1 MSEPARPGPLIS
13 VRGLSKSFSGP
24 DGHPV
29 PVLEGI
35 NLDVAEGEFVAL
47 LGRSGSGKSTL
58 LRCIAGLMAPTEG
71 EVLFRG
77 QRLVG
82 TNRDTTMV
90 FQTFAL
96 LPWLTV
102 QQNVEIGLEARKV
115 PPGPRSERALRA
127 IDLVGL
133 DGYESA
139 YPKELSGGMR
149 QRVGFARALVVEPAA
164 LLMDEPFSALD
175 VLTSENLRGELLEL
189 WEGQRFPTKTM
200 VMVTHNIEEAVLLAD
215 RILVLGTNPGRIRA
229 DMPNPLPR
237 PRRRRTP
244 DFDALVDEI
253 YRLMTHRDSVPA
265 EPATQ
270 TGGARAGTVGD
281 SPLPLA
287 TVDGLSGLAE
297 ILLGRHDGAADLPDL
312 ADNLFLEVDELLPL
326 VDALV
331 MLGFAQL
338 SGERLML
345 SREGRI
351 FAGASIQDSK
361 EIFARASLD
370 RAPLVRT
377 IYRALGN
384 SLDGNLPSGF
394 FTDILRTK
402 YGEEEATRQLDVAVN
417 WGRYAELYA
426 YDANRGQIIR
436 EDNGIGATLADP
448 AEPVRRGT
456 LHLYLG
462 AAPGSGKTFSMLR
475 EGQVLRDRGEDV
487 VVGLART
494 RGRPRTAEAIGG
506 LEVIPPRPP
515 SDGDSDSAG
524 ADGADR
530 DAREEMDLDAVLA
543 RKPAVVLVDDFG
555 PHLAAIR
562 SLRDAGIDVISTVD
576 VADLERA
583 AETVQQITGRPA
595 AATVSDAALAE
606 ADEIRFLDNSPEA
619 LRKRLGHGNIYPAAE
634 SADAL
639 DGLFRTENLAALR
652 EIGLRVVAETLA
664 APGAVRQ
671 RERQDV
677 LVAVTAPDQADAL
690 LQRGVRLA
698 RRSSATCT
706 VLVLGTH
713 AGGPPGEVTEHIKSA
728 AADAGVAV
736 IVREGRDAAAIITQ
750 AVRETGARNLVMT
763 APPAGL
769 RERWRPSLVERVADQ
784 LPDVHLHITA
794 GPASRAAAGV
804 PSPVAANGAAAPD
817 GAAAANGA
825 NGGNGSAGRRARGV
839 IRVYLGYAPG
849 CGITT
854 AMLEEARRRKSRG
867 SDVVVATVD
876 CRGREGVSALLEGL
890 ELVGDGTT
898 LDTDAVLA
906 RHPEVAC
913 VDDLAAVD
921 ASGESRFAAARRLA
935 DAGITVVGTVH
946 LTHLRT
952 STPTSTP
959 TSAAPTSAAPTSAAA
974 STAGTSSA
982 GTSTAGASTAGS
994 SSAGSSSAGASSVGP
1009 IGAVAASSARDE
1021 TAALALADEIELVD
1035 APPSELADRVRRGE
1049 VVPTAEVGR
1058 ALQTD
1063 YGPESLGALRE
1074 QAFTIVAEHADRQLT
1089 AYRHG
1094 ASPAGGEAA
1103 PAILGC
1109 AAPRTGMEPLIR
1121 WSAAL
1126 AARLAGDFRVAVVL
1140 PSPPPADSD
1149 QLLAGYSA
1157 LTAQL
1162 GGQFAV
1168 LRGAPAAALTAY
1180 AREHHVTEMVLARGP
1195 GTAGGRHLVLR
1206 ELARSAGDIEVHVLP
1221 AQAA

>member
-1 MSEPARPGPLIS
+1 VSEPARRGPLIS
-13 VRGLSKSFSGP
+13 VRALSKSFSGP

-35 NLDVAEGEFVAL
+35 TLDVAEGEFVAL

-58 LRCIAGLMAPTEG
+58 LRCIAGLMAPTSG

-265 EPATQ
+265 EPAAQ
-270 TGGARAGTVGD
+270 TGGARVGSAGSVGD
-281 SPLPLA
+281 SPLPQA

-312 ADNLFLEVDELLPL
+312 ADNLGLEVDELLPL

-331 MLGFAQL
+331 MLGFGRL
-338 SGERLML
+338 SAERLVL

-394 FTDILRTK
+394 FIDILRTRF
-402 YGEEEATRQLDVAVN
+402 GEDAAAAQLDVAVN

-426 YDANRGQIIR
+426 YDATRGQIIR
-436 EDNGIGATLADP
+436 EDNGIGATLAAP
-448 AEPVRRGT
+448 AEPVRPGT

-475 EGQVLRDRGEDV
+475 EGRALRDRGEDV

-506 LEVIPPRPP
+506 LEVIPP
-515 SDGDSDSAG
+515 SAS
-524 ADGADR
+524 ADGASADGASVAGAVADGGR
-530 DAREEMDLDAVLA
+530 TDGGGPDAREDMDLDAVLA
-543 RKPAVVLVDDFG
+543 RKPAVALVDDFG
-555 PHLAAIR
+555 QHIAPIR

-583 AETVQQITGRPA
+583 AETVQQITGQPA

-619 LRKRLGHGNIYPAAE
+619 LRKRLGHGNIYPAGQA
-634 SADAL
+634 AHAL
-639 DGLFRTENLAALR
+639 EGLFRTENLAALR
-652 EIGLRVVAETLA
+652 EIGLRVVAETLG

-671 RERQDV
+671 RESQDV
-677 LVAVTAPDQADAL
+677 LVAVTAPDQAGAL
-690 LQRGVRLA
+690 IQRGVRLA

-706 VLVLGTH
+706 VLVLAAQ
-713 AGGPPGEVTEHIKSA
+713 AGGPPAEVTEHIRSA

-736 IVREGRDAAAIITQ
+736 IVRQGRDAAAVITQ
-750 AVRETGARNLVMT
+750 AVRETDARNLVMA
-763 APPAGL
+763 APPPGL
-769 RERWRPSLVERVADQ
+769 RDRWRPSLVERVADQ

-794 GPASRAAAGV
+794 SPAARAAVGA
-804 PSPVAANGAAAPD
+804 PSQ
-817 GAAAANGA
+817 AAANGA
-825 NGGNGSAGRRARGV
+825 DGPDGPDSANGAHGAHGADSPDAAARRRPRGA

-849 CGITT
+849 CGVTT

-867 SDVVVATVD
+867 SDVVVAAVD

-921 ASGESRFAAARRLA
+921 ASGERRFAAARRLA
-935 DAGITVVGTVH
+935 DAGITVVGTV
-946 LTHLRT
+946 
-952 STPTSTP
+952 
-959 TSAAPTSAAPTSAAA
+959 AA
-974 STAGTSSA
+974 SGT
-982 GTSTAGASTAGS
+982 
-994 SSAGSSSAGASSVGP
+994 P
-1009 IGAVAASSARDE
+1009 DE

-1049 VVPTAEVGR
+1049 VVPAAEAGR
-1058 ALQTD
+1058 ALPTD
-1063 YGPESLGALRE
+1063 YGPESLSALRE

-1094 ASPAGGEAA
+1094 VPSASGEAA
-1103 PAILGC
+1103 PVILGC
-1109 AAPRTGMEPLIR
+1109 AAPRAGMEPLIR

-1126 AARLAGDFRVAVVL
+1126 AARLAGEFRVAVVP
-1140 PSPPPADSD
+1140 PSPPPADLD
-1149 QLLAGYSA
+1149 QLLAGYAA

-1168 LRGAPAAALTAY
+1168 LPGAPAAALTAY
-1180 AREHHVTEMVLARGP
+1180 AREHHVTEMMLARGP
-1195 GTAGGRHLVLR
+1195 GTSGGRHPVLR
-1206 ELARSAGDIEVHVLP
+1206 ELARGAGDIEVHVLP
-1221 AQAA
+1221 AQAR

>member
-1 MSEPARPGPLIS
+1 VSEPARRGPLIS
-13 VRGLSKSFSGP
+13 VRALSKSFSGP

-35 NLDVAEGEFVAL
+35 TLDVAEGEFVAL

-58 LRCIAGLMAPTEG
+58 LRCIAGLMAPTSG

-265 EPATQ
+265 EPAAQ
-270 TGGARAGTVGD
+270 TGGARVGSAGSVGD
-281 SPLPLA
+281 SPLPQA

-312 ADNLFLEVDELLPL
+312 ADNLGLEVDELLPL

-331 MLGFAQL
+331 MLGFGRL
-338 SGERLML
+338 SAERLVL

-394 FTDILRTK
+394 FIDILRTRF
-402 YGEEEATRQLDVAVN
+402 GEDAAAAQLDVAVN

-426 YDANRGQIIR
+426 YDATRGQIIR
-436 EDNGIGATLADP
+436 EDNGIGATLAAP
-448 AEPVRRGT
+448 AEPVRPGT

-475 EGQVLRDRGEDV
+475 EGRALRDRGEDV

-506 LEVIPPRPP
+506 LEVIPP
-515 SDGDSDSAG
+515 SAS
-524 ADGADR
+524 ADGASADGASADGASADGASVAGAVADGGR
-530 DAREEMDLDAVLA
+530 TDGGGPDAREDMDLDAVLA
-543 RKPAVVLVDDFG
+543 RKPAVALVDDFG
-555 PHLAAIR
+555 QHIAPIR

-583 AETVQQITGRPA
+583 AETVQQITGQPA

-619 LRKRLGHGNIYPAAE
+619 LRKRLGHGNIYPAGQA
-634 SADAL
+634 AHAL
-639 DGLFRTENLAALR
+639 EGLFRTENLAALR
-652 EIGLRVVAETLA
+652 EIGLRVVAETLG

-671 RERQDV
+671 RESQDV
-677 LVAVTAPDQADAL
+677 LVAVTAPDQAGAL
-690 LQRGVRLA
+690 IQRGVRLA

-706 VLVLGTH
+706 VLVLAAQ
-713 AGGPPGEVTEHIKSA
+713 AGGPPAEVTEHIRSA

-736 IVREGRDAAAIITQ
+736 IVRQGRDAAAVITQ
-750 AVRETGARNLVMT
+750 AVRETDARNLVMA
-763 APPAGL
+763 APPPGL
-769 RERWRPSLVERVADQ
+769 RDRWRPSLVERVADQ

-794 GPASRAAAGV
+794 SPAARAAVGA
-804 PSPVAANGAAAPD
+804 PSQ
-817 GAAAANGA
+817 AAANGA
-825 NGGNGSAGRRARGV
+825 DGPDGPDSANGAHGAHGADSPDAAARRRPRGA

-849 CGITT
+849 CGVTT

-867 SDVVVATVD
+867 SDVVVAAVD

-921 ASGESRFAAARRLA
+921 ASGERRFAAARRLA
-935 DAGITVVGTVH
+935 DAGITVVGTV
-946 LTHLRT
+946 
-952 STPTSTP
+952 
-959 TSAAPTSAAPTSAAA
+959 AA
-974 STAGTSSA
+974 SGT
-982 GTSTAGASTAGS
+982 
-994 SSAGSSSAGASSVGP
+994 P
-1009 IGAVAASSARDE
+1009 DE

-1049 VVPTAEVGR
+1049 VVPAAEAGR
-1058 ALQTD
+1058 ALPTD
-1063 YGPESLGALRE
+1063 YGPESLSALRE

-1094 ASPAGGEAA
+1094 VPSASGEAA
-1103 PAILGC
+1103 PVILGC
-1109 AAPRTGMEPLIR
+1109 AAPRAGMEPLIR

-1126 AARLAGDFRVAVVL
+1126 AARLAGEFRVAVVP
-1140 PSPPPADSD
+1140 PSPPPADLD
-1149 QLLAGYSA
+1149 QLLAGYAA

-1168 LRGAPAAALTAY
+1168 LPGAPAAALTAY
-1180 AREHHVTEMVLARGP
+1180 AREHHVTEMMLARGP
-1195 GTAGGRHLVLR
+1195 GTSGGRHPVLR
-1206 ELARSAGDIEVHVLP
+1206 ELARGAGDIEVHVLP
-1221 AQAA
+1221 AQAR

>member
-1 MSEPARPGPLIS
+1 MSESARRGPLIS
-13 VRGLSKSFSGP
+13 VRTLSKSFSGP

-35 NLDVAEGEFVAL
+35 NLDVEEGEFVAL

-115 PPGPRSERALRA
+115 PPGPRTERALRA

-229 DMPNPLPR
+229 DMRNPLPR

-265 EPATQ
+265 EPAAH
-270 TGGARAGTVGD
+270 TGGPRAGSVGD
-281 SPLPLA
+281 SPLPQA

-312 ADNLFLEVDELLPL
+312 ADNLGLEVDELLPL

-338 SGERLML
+338 SGERLVL

-351 FAGASIQDSK
+351 FAGANIQDSK

-384 SLDGNLPSGF
+384 SIDGNLPSGF
-394 FTDILRTK
+394 FTDILRTRF
-402 YGEEEATRQLDVAVN
+402 GEEEATRQLDVAVN

-426 YDANRGQIIR
+426 YDATRGQIIR
-436 EDNGIGATLADP
+436 EDNGIGAMLAGP

-462 AAPGSGKTFSMLR
+462 AGPGSGKTFSMLR
-475 EGQVLRDRGEDV
+475 EGRALRDRGEDV

-494 RGRPRTAEAIGG
+494 RGRPRTLEAIGG
-506 LEVIPPRPP
+506 LEVIPPRSPGTGP
-515 SDGDSDSAG
+515 
-524 ADGADR
+524 

-543 RKPAVVLVDDFG
+543 RKPAVVLVDDYG
-555 PHLAAIR
+555 QNVEAIR

-576 VADLERA
+576 VTDLERA

-595 AATVSDAALAE
+595 AATVSDAELAE

-619 LRKRLGHGNIYPAAE
+619 LRKRLGHGNIYPAGQAAHAVE
-634 SADAL
+634 
-639 DGLFRTENLAALR
+639 GLFRTENLAALR
-652 EIGLRVVAETLA
+652 EIGLRVVAETLG

-671 RERQDV
+671 RESQDV
-677 LVAVTAPDQADAL
+677 LVAVTKPDQADAL
-690 LQRGVRLA
+690 IQRGVRLA
-698 RRSSATCT
+698 RRSSAACT
-706 VLVLGTH
+706 VLVLAAR
-713 AGGPPGEVTEHIKSA
+713 AGDPPGEVTEHIKSA
-728 AADAGVAV
+728 AADAGAAV
-736 IVREGRDAAAIITQ
+736 IIRQGRDAAAVITQ
-750 AVRETGARNLVMT
+750 AVRETGARSLVMA
-763 APPAGL
+763 APPPGL
-769 RERWRPSLVERVADQ
+769 RNRWRPTLIERVADQ
-784 LPDVHLHITA
+784 LPDVHLHITP
-794 GPASRAAAGV
+794 GPAGRAAAGAL
-804 PSPVAANGAAAPD
+804 PQP
-817 GAAAANGA
+817 AANGA
-825 NGGNGSAGRRARGV
+825 NSADGSNGANSPDSPAGAARPRPRGA

-849 CGITT
+849 CGVTT

-921 ASGESRFAAARRLA
+921 ASGEPRFAAARRLA
-935 DAGITVVGTVH
+935 GAGITIVGTVH

-952 STPTSTP
+952 AAPTVASPAVASP
-959 TSAAPTSAAPTSAAA
+959 TITAGPAAASPAVASPPGAATASAAPASAGISSAAPAR
-974 STAGTSSA
+974 
-982 GTSTAGASTAGS
+982 
-994 SSAGSSSAGASSVGP
+994 
-1009 IGAVAASSARDE
+1009 AVAASVAPDE
-1021 TAALALADEIELVD
+1021 TAALAIADEIELVD

-1049 VVPTAEVGR
+1049 VVPAAEAGR
-1058 ALQTD
+1058 ALPTD
-1063 YGPESLGALRE
+1063 YAPESLSALRE

-1094 ASPAGGEAA
+1094 TWPAGEAA
-1103 PAILGC
+1103 PSILGC
-1109 AAPRTGMEPLIR
+1109 AAPRAGMEPLIR

-1126 AARLAGDFRVAVVL
+1126 AARLAGEFRVAAV
-1140 PSPPPADSD
+1140 PASPPQADLD
-1149 QLLAGYSA
+1149 QILAAYAA

-1168 LRGAPAAALTAY
+1168 LPGAPAAALTAY

-1195 GTAGGRHLVLR
+1195 GTRGGRHLVLR
-1206 ELARSAGDIEVHVLP
+1206 ALARSAGDIEVHVLP
-1221 AQAA
+1221 AQAS

>member
-1 MSEPARPGPLIS
+1 MSEPARRGPLIS

-58 LRCIAGLMAPTEG
+58 LRCIAGLMAPTGG

-265 EPATQ
+265 EPAAQ

-312 ADNLFLEVDELLPL
+312 ADNLGLEVDELLPL

-345 SREGRI
+345 IREGRI

-436 EDNGIGATLADP
+436 EDNGIGAMLAAP

-475 EGQVLRDRGEDV
+475 DGRALRDRGEDV
-487 VVGLART
+487 VVGLARS

-515 SDGDSDSAG
+515 NADGGDGG
-524 ADGADR
+524 ADADGGGADA

-555 PHLAAIR
+555 QNLAAIR

-583 AETVQQITGRPA
+583 AETVQQITGQPA
-595 AATVSDAALAE
+595 AATVSDAALAA

-619 LRKRLGHGNIYPAAE
+619 LRKRLGHGNIYPVAEAAH
-634 SADAL
+634 AL
-639 DGLFRTENLAALR
+639 DGPFRTENLAALR

-671 RERQDV
+671 RESQDV
-677 LVAVTAPDQADAL
+677 LVAVTAPAQADAL

-706 VLVLGTH
+706 LLVLGTH
-713 AGGPPGEVTEHIKSA
+713 AGGLPGEVTEHIKSA
-728 AADAGVAV
+728 AADAGAAV
-736 IVREGRDAAAIITQ
+736 IVRQGRDAAEVIGQ
-750 AVRETGARNLVMT
+750 AVHETGARNLVMA

-769 RERWRPSLVERVADQ
+769 RERWRPGLVERVADE
-784 LPDVHLHITA
+784 LLDIHLHITA

-804 PSPVAANGAAAPD
+804 SSPSAANGAAA
-817 GAAAANGA
+817 AAAAATANGGNGG
-825 NGGNGSAGRRARGV
+825 NGGNGSAGSRARGA

-867 SDVVVATVD
+867 SDVVVAAVD

-890 ELVGDGTT
+890 ELVGDGAT

-935 DAGITVVGTVH
+935 DAGITIVGTVH

-952 STPTSTP
+952 TAVPAGP
-959 TSAAPTSAAPTSAAA
+959 APASPAPA
-974 STAGTSSA
+974 SPGASSA
-982 GTSTAGASTAGS
+982 QPTG
-994 SSAGSSSAGASSVGP
+994 AGASSAQPTGAAASSAGP
-1009 IGAVAASSARDE
+1009 AGAVAASSAPDE

-1049 VVPTAEVGR
+1049 VVPPAEAAH

-1074 QAFTIVAEHADRQLT
+1074 QAFTIVAEHADRQLI

-1094 ASPAGGEAA
+1094 ALPPGGEAA
-1103 PAILGC
+1103 PAILAC
-1109 AAPRTGMEPLIR
+1109 AAPRPGMEPLIR

-1126 AARLAGDFRVAVVL
+1126 AARLAGEFRVAVVP

-1206 ELARSAGDIEVHVLP
+1206 DLAHRAGDIDVHVLP
-1221 AQAA
+1221 AQAG